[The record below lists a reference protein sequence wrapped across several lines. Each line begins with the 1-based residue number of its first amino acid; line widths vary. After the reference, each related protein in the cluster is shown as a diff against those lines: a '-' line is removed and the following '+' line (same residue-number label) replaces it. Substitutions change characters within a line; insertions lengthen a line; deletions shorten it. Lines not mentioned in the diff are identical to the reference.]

1 MKTVSIWLM
10 LLVLLGSI
18 LWDPTP
24 ARGDQT
30 LCDTWM
36 AKIVSV
42 QGRVEI
48 KRHTQ
53 REWTP
58 VSLNDTCCPQDTV
71 RVLQNSRAALLLPND
86 TILRLKESTVIT
98 LEHPPEEQSFWVKL
112 LQGAFHF
119 FSRTPWALKFSTP
132 FVNGVVEGTE
142 FFVQVEKDRTFFS
155 VFEGSLVTENRD
167 GRLKIRSGQTA
178 ETLAGQAPKRLDL
191 PSSRDAVHW
200 AVYYPPILDY
210 RPQAFPGKT
219 QQWHQIIS
227 QAIESLRV
235 GDPRQAID
243 RLQSAPLH
251 LRDSDL
257 YVLQAGIMLSV
268 GNITKAEEYLQ
279 LADTN
284 DARNCRAVALRSIIA
299 LAHNKNQTALELAR
313 QALGLNHQCPAG
325 HLALSYALQSRF
337 DLQGALRSVLRA
349 TQTAPENALLAA
361 RLAELRLSLGDLDQA
376 LQSARKAVSLNPKL
390 AKTETVLG
398 FAYLMQFKT
407 QKAIQHFQ
415 SAIRLDQGAPLPRL
429 GLGLAQIREGKLKQ
443 GRTEMEI
450 AVILDPTSSLLRS
463 YLGKA
468 YYDEKRNQLAASQ
481 YAQAKKMDPYDPTPW
496 FYDAIRKQTQNRPVE
511 ALTDLQHSI
520 RLNDN
525 RGVYRSRLLLDQ
537 DLAARSAALGRI
549 YKDLGFEHQAF
560 LQGWKSLSDDPAN
573 FSAHRLLAD
582 TYSARPRHEIAR
594 VSELLQSQLLQP
606 LNVNP
611 IQPHLGES
619 NIYLLEGS
627 GPTDPSFN
635 EFNPLFQRNRLT
647 LQATGLGGGKD
658 TIGDEVVHSGLWD
671 NFSYSLGQFHF
682 QSDGLRENNDQNLNL
697 YNLFAQM
704 NIHYST
710 SMQAEYRY
718 KDQDTGDLSL
728 LYNPENYMPDL
739 SKKEETQSWRFGLR
753 HTFGP
758 GHDLLFSWSY
768 LDKQSENKPYSWYK
782 STIDHQGFLAE
793 AQDLLRWDNLK
804 LTTGFGHFNADR
816 KDTSTYSGYPPEIT
830 EGIIRH
836 TNAYLY
842 SLITCPANV
851 TWTLGGSL
859 DLFDDHYW
867 DLEVEQ
873 FNPKLGVTWNPMPKT
888 TVRAAVFRTLKRTLL
903 GDQTLEPTQIAG
915 FNQFFD
921 DGDAADTWRYGIG
934 LDQQWSDQLYS
945 GIELSRRNLQ
955 EWGQRKGIQEFD
967 SEEEQVRVYMNWA
980 PHLRLALS
988 PQYLYEHF
996 ENPEEFIKD
1005 EQITRLETHRFSL
1018 GMDLSFPSGFSVF
1031 LQPSYVM
1038 QQGRFFQPPS
1048 GPMNPP
1054 SFVTSDSSFWV
1065 LDASLSYRLPNR
1077 LGLISLEAKNLFNN
1091 SFRFQNTDPAD
1102 PEIYPE
1108 QLIVCRFTLAF

>member
-1 MKTVSIWLM
+1 MKTPSIWLM
-10 LLVLLGSI
+10 VLVLLGSV
-18 LWDPTP
+18 LWHP
-24 ARGDQT
+24 AFARSNEVI
-30 LCDTWM
+30 CDTWM
-36 AKIVSV
+36 ARFVSV
-42 QGRVEI
+42 QGKVEI

-58 VSLNDTCCPQDTV
+58 VTLNDTCCPQDTV

-86 TILRLKESTVIT
+86 TIIRLKESTTIT
-98 LEHPPEEQSFWVKL
+98 IEHPPEEQSFWIKL

-155 VFEGSLVTENRD
+155 VFEGTLITANRK
-167 GRLKIRSGQTA
+167 GSLKIRSGQTA
-178 ETLAGQAPKRLDL
+178 EILAGQAPKRLDL

-200 AVYYPPILDY
+200 AVYYPPVLDY

-219 QQWHQIIS
+219 QQWHQVIS
-227 QAIESLRV
+227 QAVKSFQA
-235 GDPRQAID
+235 GDPGRA
-243 RLQSAPLH
+243 LSLLHAAPVH

-257 YVLQAGIMLSV
+257 YVLQAGILLSV
-268 GNITKAEEYLQ
+268 GNIAKAEEYLQ
-279 LADTN
+279 LAHTE
-284 DARNCRAVALRSIIA
+284 DARNCRVVALRSIIA
-299 LAHNKNQTALELAR
+299 LAQNKTKAALELAR
-313 QALGLNHQCPAG
+313 QALGYNHQCPAG

-337 DLQGALRSVLRA
+337 DLQGALRSILRA
-349 TQTAPENALLAA
+349 TEAAPENALLAA
-361 RLAELRLSLGDLDQA
+361 RLAELRLSHGDLDRA
-376 LQSARKAVSLNPKL
+376 LQSAREAVSLNPLL
-390 AKTETVLG
+390 AKTQTVLG

-443 GRTEMEI
+443 GRTQMEI
-450 AVILDPTSSLLRS
+450 TVILDPTNSLLRS

-468 YYDEKRNQLAASQ
+468 YYDENRNQLAASQ
-481 YAQAKKMDPYDPTPW
+481 YAQAKEMDPNDPTPW
-496 FYDAIRKQTQNRPVE
+496 FYDAIRKQTLNRPVE
-511 ALTDLQHSI
+511 ALTDLQQSI

-549 YKDLGFEHQAF
+549 YKDLGFEHLAF
-560 LQGWKSLSDDPAN
+560 LQGWRSLSDDPAN

-606 LNVNP
+606 LNVTP
-611 IQPHLGES
+611 IQPHLAES
-619 NIYLLEGS
+619 NVYLLEGS
-627 GPTDPSFN
+627 GPADPSFN

-671 NFSYSLGQFHF
+671 NFSYSVGQFHF
-682 QSDGLRENNDQNLNL
+682 ETDGLRENNDQNLDL
-697 YNLFAQM
+697 YNLFTQM
-704 NIHYST
+704 NVNYST
-710 SMQAEYRY
+710 SLQAEYRF
-718 KDQDTGDLSL
+718 KDTEQGDLSL
-728 LYNPENYMPDL
+728 LYDPENYLPEL
-739 SKKEETQSWRFGLR
+739 TKSEESHSFRLGMR
-753 HTFGP
+753 HEFGP
-758 GHDLLFSWSY
+758 GNDLLFSWSY
-768 LDKQSENKPYSWYK
+768 RDTQSTTQPF
-782 STIDHQGFLAE
+782 STYTSQIDQHGFLAE
-793 AQDLLRWDNLK
+793 AQHLLRWDNLK
-804 LTTGFGHFNADR
+804 LTSGLGHFNSDR
-816 KDTSTYSGYPPEIT
+816 KDMDTYSGYPT
-830 EGIIRH
+830 QTTQGIIRH

-842 SLITCPANV
+842 SLITYSDNL

-859 DLFDDHYW
+859 DLFDDDYW
-867 DLEVEQ
+867 DLQVEQ
-873 FNPKLGVTWNPMPKT
+873 FNPKLGVTWTPMPKT
-888 TVRAAVFRTLKRTLL
+888 TLRAAVFRTLKRTLL
-903 GDQTLEPTQIAG
+903 GDQTLEPTQVAG
-915 FNQFFD
+915 FNQFYD

-934 LDQQWSDQLYS
+934 LDQQWTDHFYS
-945 GIELSRRNLQ
+945 GIELSRRELQ
-955 EWGQRKGIQEFD
+955 EWGQREGIQEFD
-967 SEEEQVRVYMNWA
+967 SDEEQVRVYLNWA

-988 PQYLYEHF
+988 PEYLYERF

-1005 EQITRLETHRFSL
+1005 EQITRLETHRLSL
-1018 GMDLSFPSGFSVF
+1018 GIDLSFPSGFSFSVK
-1031 LQPSYVM
+1031 PSYVM

-1065 LDASLSYRLPNR
+1065 LDAGLSYRLPKR
-1077 LGLISLEAKNLFNN
+1077 HGLISLEAKNLFNS